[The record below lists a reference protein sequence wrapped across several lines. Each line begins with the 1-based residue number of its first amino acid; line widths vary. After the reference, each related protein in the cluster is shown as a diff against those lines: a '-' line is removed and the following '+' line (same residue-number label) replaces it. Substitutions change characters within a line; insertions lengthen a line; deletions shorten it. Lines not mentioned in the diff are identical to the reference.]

1 MNPAIAAARQTAL
14 DLLQPSPKD
23 LDHGL
28 ELHRHSL
35 VIESY
40 SLGLHA
46 PLDPDAINA
55 VREAGGSASEIQD
68 LVEDQIMTGW
78 ARTPELR
85 EEYREAWEASGVT
98 CSFLNAGEEG
108 NSPTQ
113 LLKRLARY
121 IYLTETMPEVI
132 TKVTTPQG
140 MQAAFSA
147 GQRALCLATNGVPL
161 PGLNATVEEELAQ
174 IRVFAHLGVRSMH
187 LTYNRRNALGD
198 GCGEEA
204 NAGLSYFGQAAVQE
218 MNRLGVLIDLAHTG
232 RQTSLDVCKVTR
244 QPVIISHAAAYAL
257 HPHIRAK
264 TDEEIRA
271 VIGTGG
277 TMGLTNVP
285 AFLGRKGDINAFLDH
300 IDYVAKTFGA
310 DAVTIGTDASYKSQQ
325 RESLDAKL
333 KSGSPRRPRWESV
346 WPERDPLAKDLNTQT
361 AHQLQSLVWTNFPL
375 FTVGLVQRGHSD
387 EAIQKILGGNMLR
400 VFQQAWSSSALNPG
414 AAG

>member
-1 MNPAIAAARQTAL
+1 MNPAIAAARRTAL
-14 DLLQPSPKD
+14 DLLQPSQKD

-28 ELHRHSL
+28 ELHKHSL
-35 VIESY
+35 VVESY

-46 PLDPDAINA
+46 PIDADVVNA
-55 VREAGGSASEIQD
+55 IREAGGSNSEIQD
-68 LVEDQIMTGW
+68 LIEDQIMTGW

-85 EEYREAWEASGVT
+85 QEYREAWEASGVT

-121 IYLTETMPEVI
+121 IYLTEAMPEIVA
-132 TKVTTPQG
+132 KVTTPQG
-140 MQAAFSA
+140 VQAAFSA
-147 GQRALCLATNGVPL
+147 GQRTLCFATNGVPL
-161 PGLNATVEEELAQ
+161 PGLNSTVEEELSQ

-187 LTYNRRNALGD
+187 LTYNRRNPIGD

-232 RQTSLDVCKVTR
+232 RQTSLDVCKISS

-257 HPHIRAK
+257 QPHIRAK

-271 VIGTGG
+271 VIETGG

-310 DAVTIGTDASYKSQQ
+310 DAVTIGTDASYKSYQ
-325 RESLDAKL
+325 RDSSDTKL
-333 KSGSPRRPRWESV
+333 KPSNSRRARWESV
-346 WPERDPLAKDLNTQT
+346 WPERDPLAKDLNNQT
-361 AHQLQSLVWTNFPL
+361 SHQLQSLVWTNFPL

-400 VFQQAWSSSALNPG
+400 VFQQAWSDSALNP
-414 AAG
+414 ASAG